1 MEKLIKSVQAIK
13 EEEYD
18 RASEKF
24 GAVNNSDHE
33 SFAVMF
39 EEMQESFEEVKNTD
53 ANIQQFWQMVKS
65 KDAEDQDK
73 QSALTAVEHYAI
85 FAACELIQVAAMA
98 YKANRTI
105 QERLTE

>member
-13 EEEYD
+13 EEEYG

-33 SFAVMF
+33 SFAVLF

-73 QSALTAVEHYAI
+73 QSELTAIENSAI
-85 FAACELIQVAAMA
+85 FAACEFIQVAAMA

-105 QERLTE
+105 QQRLEQ

>member
-1 MEKLIKSVQAIK
+1 MEKLIKSVQDI
-13 EEEYD
+13 EREEYD

-33 SFAVMF
+33 SFAVLF
-39 EEMQESFEEVKNTD
+39 EEMQESFDEAKNTD

-65 KDAEDQDK
+65 KDSGDQDK
-73 QSALTAVEHYAI
+73 QSVLTAIENSAI
-85 FAACELIQVAAMA
+85 FAACEFIQVAAMA

-105 QERLTE
+105 QERSEQ